1 MLTNTHMLHS
11 FNFLVPLLSA
21 DVHVKVLSH
30 LFSYKLVS
38 IESLHLSMSLR
49 IAPRCPT
56 VGETT
61 LEDTKQMYFAASC
74 IIEFVGNNAF
84 KKLYYYSSLNFSIPK
99 VYSLIV
105 LLTCQWL
112 PVDTLVQVSQS
123 YQPYH
128 GRMCLCAFGTHGHW
142 KSLLG
147 PCRLWKPLGL
157 SVAPHPFFWL
167 SHSGQLCLTL
177 GLEEH

>member
-1 MLTNTHMLHS
+1 MLSHGWGHCIRGYCCFKTEEVSNSNTGLHS
-11 FNFLVPLLSA
+11 
-21 DVHVKVLSH
+21 
-30 LFSYKLVS
+30 
-38 IESLHLSMSLR
+38 
-49 IAPRCPT
+49 
-56 VGETT
+56 
-61 LEDTKQMYFAASC
+61 DTCWNMYFAASC
-74 IIEFVGNNAF
+74 IIEFVGKNAF

-112 PVDTLVQVSQS
+112 PVDTLVQVTQS
-123 YQPYH
+123 YQAYH

-142 KSLLG
+142 KSLPG

-157 SVAPHPFFWL
+157 SAAPHPFFWL